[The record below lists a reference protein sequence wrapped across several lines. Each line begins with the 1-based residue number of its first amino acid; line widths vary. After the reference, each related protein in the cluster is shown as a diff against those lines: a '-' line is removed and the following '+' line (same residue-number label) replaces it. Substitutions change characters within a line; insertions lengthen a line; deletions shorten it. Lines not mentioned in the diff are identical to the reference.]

1 MSGMSD
7 TAKNKISRR
16 AALAVSG
23 TAAGVAGI
31 GLATYAANAAPP
43 GRPGPQPTASPS
55 ATASAGLPDQTCVL
69 TTEMTEGP
77 YYLESTQRA
86 DITEGKP
93 GSPLTLRVTVLNST
107 TCAVLPNAAVEIWH
121 CDQWGYYSG
130 FTGNSP
136 GGQVPPEDGIGDE
149 NTFLR
154 GYVLSGSDGVAE
166 LTSVFPGWYQGRCC
180 HIHVK
185 VHTGGTVGA
194 GGDYEGGSE
203 LHTGQFF
210 FDDETVT
217 AVYAVEPYSQHG
229 GDWLTLDEDGIY
241 DGGGAASG
249 LLTLMAN
256 DENDPAAGY
265 VATISVGVTT
275 A

>member
-1 MSGMSD
+1 MTD
-7 TAKNKISRR
+7 TANGNKITRR
-16 AALAVSG
+16 TALTVG
-23 TAAGVAGI
+23 GAAGVAGV
-31 GLATYAANAAPP
+31 GLAAYSANAQPP
-43 GRPGPQPTASPS
+43 GRPGQQPTASAAPT
-55 ATASAGLPDQTCVL
+55 TALPDDTCVL

-77 YYLESTQRA
+77 YYLESTRRT

-93 GSPLTLRVTVLNST
+93 GAPLALRVTVLDAA

-136 GGQVPPEDGIGDE
+136 GGTVPPEDGIGDE

-154 GYVLSGSDGVAE
+154 GYVLSDASGVAA
-166 LTSVFPGWYQGRCC
+166 LTSIFPGWYQGRCC

-185 VHTGGTVGA
+185 VHTGGTVGSD
-194 GGDYEGGSE
+194 GDYEGGSE

-210 FDDETVT
+210 FDDATVA
-217 AVYAVEPYSQHG
+217 AVYATAPYNRHG

-249 LLTLMAN
+249 LLTLTAN
-256 DENDPAAGY
+256 DPDDPSAGH
-265 VATISVGVTT
+265 VATITVGVQT